1 MSETE
6 NITEGLDRLNE
17 LQTPARRRKVRRAK
31 AKRAAAPKAEKPA
44 KPRGEF
50 AGITAKD
57 CPAACTAER
66 CAISTVGVCA
76 HPYKSAVNGFG
87 PVTMANREK
96 ARKLI
101 KHQMVDLKG

>member
-1 MSETE
+1 MSEISSET
-6 NITEGLDRLNE
+6 
-17 LQTPARRRKVRRAK
+17 TPVKAPAKRRARRVKRAK
-31 AKRAAAPKAEKPA
+31 VEN
-44 KPRGEF
+44 GQF

-57 CPAACTAER
+57 CPSGCTAGR
-66 CAISTVGVCA
+66 CVISTVGVCA